1 MNILD
6 DVSSLATRD
15 DRPFL
20 VSRSGALS
28 LTSVVEKQRA
38 THLDEVESGQVVA
51 LIGDFDSQSIA
62 DLFTLIERGAVVVPL
77 TKETRENHQYFF
89 NAAGVE
95 WISESGRLTKR
106 EPSTHHPLIENLRG
120 RHNAGLV
127 LFTSGTTGRPKAI
140 LHDFRPFLNRYR
152 TPRPGHRTLAFLQF
166 DHIGGINTLLHT
178 IYNAG
183 TVVLTKGRAPE
194 QVIEDCERFGVE
206 VLPTTPTFLRML
218 WMSDLVPDRFPR
230 SIKIVT
236 YGTERMD
243 QQTLDFLCRTLPHVD
258 FRQTY
263 GMSEL
268 GILRVKSR
276 ARNSLFMKIGGE
288 GVDWKVE
295 DGVLKVRSENRM
307 MGYLNAE
314 SPFDSEGWYDTRDL
328 VEVEDG
334 WIKIMGRVGDV
345 INVGGLKFVPAEVER
360 IALQFP
366 GVLLAK
372 AVGRTNPISGQ
383 HVELLLEVVGDS
395 TQFESQALKDY
406 LVEKLPSHMVPLR
419 ILPNAI
425 EVSHRAKI
433 L

>member
-6 DVSSLATRD
+6 EVASRATRD

-20 VSRSGALS
+20 VSSSGELS
-28 LTSVVEKQRA
+28 VMSVIEKQRA

-62 DLFTLIERGAVVVPL
+62 DLLTLIDRGAIVVPL
-77 TKETRENHQYFF
+77 TNETRENHQYFF
-89 NAAGVE
+89 DAAGVE
-95 WISESGRLTKR
+95 WISESGRLATRKAA
-106 EPSTHHPLIENLRG
+106 THHPLIEKLRE
-120 RHNAGLV
+120 RHSAGLV

-140 LHDFRPFLNRYR
+140 LHDLQPFLKRYR

-178 IYNAG
+178 IYNSG
-183 TVVLTKGRAPE
+183 TIVLAKGRSPA
-194 QVIEDCERFGVE
+194 QIMEDCESFGVE

-218 WMSDLVPDRFPR
+218 WMSDLVPDGFP
-230 SIKIVT
+230 SSVKIVT

-243 QQTLDFLCRTLPHVD
+243 QETLDFLGRALPHVD

-288 GVDWKVE
+288 GVNWKVE
-295 DGVLKVRSENRM
+295 DRVLKVRSENSM

-314 SPFDSEGWYDTRDL
+314 SPFDFEGWYDTGDL
-328 VEVEDG
+328 VEIEDG
-334 WIKIMGRVGDV
+334 WIKIVGRVGDI

-372 AVGRTNPISGQ
+372 AVGRANPISGQ
-383 HVELLLEVVGDS
+383 HVELLLDVVGDS
-395 TQFESQALKDY
+395 TQFETEALKGY
-406 LVEKLPSHMVPLR
+406 LVKKLPSHMVPLR
-419 ILPNAI
+419 ILLNAI
-425 EVSHRAKI
+425 KVSHRAKI